1 MSDGTGGGGASSIV
15 GRGGG
20 GGTTTSDYHSWDE
33 DQLGKYLK
41 KNGLGQYSK
50 TFKEHKITGALAPY
64 IKDSDLKDMQI
75 MTVGDRLRIQRC
87 LAELQRQ
94 ARFNKRIQSLWDGQ
108 ERVFHGIFDQNLG
121 TCCGFCPVDPSTY
134 RLTTNHLKVKRVR
147 PVRCGPCVLGCFG
160 ATYVNNNIDLSK
172 VDDVDVFG
180 IPAPCIQR
188 TFCCAK
194 GKDIVEVES
203 RFEKGTKGGCKIQL
217 ALEEG
222 HGEIVSNL
230 ILNQVEES
238 QKMERS

>member
-1 MSDGTGGGGASSIV
+1 MYDGGGVGRAGVVVNDGTA
-15 GRGGG
+15 
-20 GGTTTSDYHSWDE
+20 TSFYHKWDE
-33 DQLGKYLK
+33 DQLAQYLTQHS
-41 KNGLGQYSK
+41 LGQYAE
-50 TFKEHKITGALAPY
+50 TFKHHKINGAIAPY

-75 MTVGDRLRIQRC
+75 TIVGDRLRIQRC
-87 LAELQRQ
+87 LAELKSQ
-94 ARFNKRIQSLWDGQ
+94 ARFHKRIQSLWEGQ
-108 ERVFHGIFDQNLG
+108 ERLFYGNFDKNVG

-134 RLTTNHLKVKRVR
+134 RLTTNHLKVKKVR

-188 TFCCAK
+188 TCCCAK

-203 RFEKGTKGGCKIQL
+203 RFEKGAKGGCKIQL
-217 ALEEG
+217 VLEEG